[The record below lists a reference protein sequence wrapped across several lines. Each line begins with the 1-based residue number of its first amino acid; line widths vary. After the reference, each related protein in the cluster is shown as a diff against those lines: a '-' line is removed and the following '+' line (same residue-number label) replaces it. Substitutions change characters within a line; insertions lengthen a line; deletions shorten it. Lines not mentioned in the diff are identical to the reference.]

1 MKDHNDTED
10 DPEWPSKKE
19 GCKKTKTSSVILNGR
34 RKNVYPATAVY
45 LEAWC
50 LGNRV
55 LLAPLAPTTYVVRSI
70 HSDREKHSKREDEQL
85 WQPNSRHDALRV
97 EHAILSRDFL
107 MLSNARSPAN
117 QESF

>member
-45 LEAWC
+45 LGVWAIAS
-50 LGNRV
+50 LHHS
-55 LLAPLAPTTYVVRSI
+55 LLPRMSSVPSNLTARSI
-70 HSDREKHSKREDEQL
+70 QSVRMSNCGSQ
-85 WQPNSRHDALRV
+85 
-97 EHAILSRDFL
+97 ILATTRY
-107 MLSNARSPAN
+107 
-117 QESF
+117 ESSTPYSHGIFSC